1 MCADQTVS
9 TEILVIG
16 GGPGGYVSAI
26 RAGQQGKDVTL
37 VERDAYGGV
46 CLNRGC
52 IPSKAFVTVAD
63 LVHRSRTAEHMGVN
77 ATVEVN
83 FSQLRSWQANVV
95 DQLTGGVEQLCTA
108 NGVTLVEG
116 RATFE
121 SPGEVA
127 IHDGSPDSPDRI
139 DFESAVIATGSR
151 PIQVPGFE
159 PDGESVLTSADV
171 FSLPELPDSLVVV
184 GGGYIGMELST
195 VFAKLG
201 TDVTVVEMLDRIL
214 APYEAD
220 IADIVHE
227 EAEALGIDIRT
238 NEAAS
243 DCTRTDNG
251 VAVTTTADDEKSEFE
266 ADHVLVAVG
275 REPVTDT
282 LDLDAAGV
290 ELTDDGFIATDR
302 QGRTSQEHIHAI
314 GDVAGEPMLA
324 HKASRQGEVVA
335 DVLAGEPAAFDYR
348 AVPAAVFTD
357 PEIGTVGL
365 TAAEAED
372 EGFEPLV
379 GTFPLD
385 ASGRALTLDESNGF
399 VRVIADAATERI
411 LGGQIVGP
419 EASELI
425 GELALAV
432 EVGARIEDVVSTIHT
447 HPTLSEAVM
456 EATADARGEAV
467 HIYNR

>member
-1 MCADQTVS
+1 MS

-26 RAGQQGKDVTL
+26 RAGQHGKDVTL

-63 LVHRSRTAEHMGVN
+63 LVHRSRTAEHMGVD
-77 ATVEVN
+77 ATVEVD
-83 FSQLRSWQANVV
+83 FPQLRSWQAEVV

-116 RATFE
+116 TAMFE
-121 SPGEVA
+121 SPGEVVVR
-127 IHDGSPDSPDRI
+127 DGSADGPDRI
-139 DFESAVIATGSR
+139 SFESAMIATGSR
-151 PIQVPGFE
+151 PVQVPGFE

-171 FSLPELPDSLVVV
+171 FALPELPDSLLVV

-195 VFAKLG
+195 VLAKLG
-201 TDVTVVEMLDRIL
+201 TDVTVIEMMDRIL

-243 DCTRTDNG
+243 NCTRTDDG
-251 VAVTTTADDEKSEFE
+251 VAVTTTSGDNESEFE
-266 ADHVLVAVG
+266 ADNVLVAVG

-282 LDLDAAGV
+282 LALDTAGV
-290 ELTDDGFIATDR
+290 EVTEDGFITTDR
-302 QGRTSQEHIHAI
+302 QGRTSQENIHAI
-314 GDVAGEPMLA
+314 GDVVGEPMLA

-335 DVLAGEPAAFDYR
+335 DVLAGEPAAYDYR

-357 PEIGTVGL
+357 PEVGTVGL
-365 TAAEAED
+365 TEAET
-372 EGFEPLV
+372 ESQGFEPLV

-399 VRVIADAATERI
+399 VRVVADAATERI

-456 EATADARGEAV
+456 EASADARGEAV
-467 HIYNR
+467 HIFNR

>member
-1 MCADQTVS
+1 MCADQTMS

-26 RAGQQGKDVTL
+26 RAGQHGKDVTL

-63 LVHRSRTAEHMGVN
+63 LVHRSRTAEHMGVD
-77 ATVEVN
+77 ATVEVD
-83 FSQLRSWQANVV
+83 FPQLRSWQADVV

-116 RATFE
+116 TATFE

-127 IHDGSPDSPDRI
+127 IHDGSAESPDRI
-139 DFESAVIATGSR
+139 SFESAVIATGSR
-151 PIQVPGFE
+151 PIEVPGFE

-201 TDVTVVEMLDRIL
+201 TDVTVIEMLDRIL

-243 DCTRTDNG
+243 DCTRTDDG
-251 VAVTTTADDEKSEFE
+251 VAVTTTSDDEESEFE

-302 QGRTSQEHIHAI
+302 QGRTSQENIHAI

-335 DVLAGEPAAFDYR
+335 DVLAGEPAAYDYR

-357 PEIGTVGL
+357 PEVGTVGL

-385 ASGRALTLDESNGF
+385 ASGRALTLDESTGF
-399 VRVIADAATERI
+399 VRVVADAATERI

-467 HIYNR
+467 HIFNR

>member
-46 CLNRGC
+46 CLNHGC

-63 LVHRSRTAEHMGVN
+63 LVHRSRTAEHMGVD
-77 ATVEVN
+77 ATVEVD
-83 FSQLRSWQANVV
+83 FPQLRSWQADVV

-116 RATFE
+116 TATFE
-121 SPGEVA
+121 SAGEVA
-127 IHDGSPDSPDRI
+127 ISDGSADSPDRI
-139 DFESAVIATGSR
+139 SFESAVIATGSR
-151 PIQVPGFE
+151 PIQIPGFE

-171 FSLPELPDSLVVV
+171 FSLPALPDSLLVV

-201 TDVTVVEMLDRIL
+201 TDVTVIEMLDRIL
-214 APYEAD
+214 EPYEAD

-227 EAEALGIDIRT
+227 EAEALGIDIHT

-243 DCTRTDNG
+243 GCTRTDDG
-251 VAVTTTADDEKSEFE
+251 VVVTTDSGGETSRYE
-266 ADHVLVAVG
+266 ADHALVAVG

-290 ELTDDGFIATDR
+290 ELTEDGFIDTDR
-302 QGRTSQEHIHAI
+302 QGRTSRKTIHAI

-357 PEIGTVGL
+357 PEVGTVGL
-365 TAAEAED
+365 TEAEAD
-372 EGFEPLV
+372 SRGFEPLV

-385 ASGRALTLDESNGF
+385 ASGRALTMDESTGF
-399 VRVIADAATERI
+399 VRVVADAATERI

-467 HIYNR
+467 HIFRR